1 MAIKPEAV
9 LIQKPLD
16 TGLSKR
22 EIKEIMEILKPD
34 FRTEMDLLSITGES
48 AAALGFI
55 DMNVEDEKLNV
66 DVSENSP
73 FYKGI
78 QEILND
84 RAKETPDGVYTVAG
98 INVIMRYDLYDPA

>member
-1 MAIKPEAV
+1 MAVKPEAV

-55 DMNVEDEKLNV
+55 DSTYPKTRP
-66 DVSENSP
+66 ST
-73 FYKGI
+73 
-78 QEILND
+78 
-84 RAKETPDGVYTVAG
+84 RAFRKF
-98 INVIMRYDLYDPA
+98 

>member
-55 DMNVEDEKLNV
+55 DMNVEDEKLNF

-84 RAKETPDGVYTVAG
+84 RAKETLDGVYTVAG